1 MEKTDQVF
9 SKDECQK
16 MGKGQGL
23 YDAVPPYNRLAR
35 RRRLTHL
42 LLRLLHSRLQIAM
55 CDTELN
61 GEIAQ
66 G

>member
-9 SKDECQK
+9 SKDGCRK
-16 MGKGQGL
+16 VGKGQRL
-23 YDAVPPYNRLAR
+23 YDAVPPYNRLG
-35 RRRLTHL
+35 RRLTHL

-55 CDTELN
+55 RDTELD

>member
-42 LLRLLHSRLQIAM
+42 LLRLLHSRLQIAI
-55 CDTELN
+55 TELD